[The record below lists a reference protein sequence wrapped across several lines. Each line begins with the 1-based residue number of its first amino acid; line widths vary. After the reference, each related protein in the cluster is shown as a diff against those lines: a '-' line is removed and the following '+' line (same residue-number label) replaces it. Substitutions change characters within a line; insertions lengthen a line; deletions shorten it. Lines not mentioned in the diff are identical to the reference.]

1 MSSTISPLNFL
12 HLNHL
17 QDVAYIYLVLC
28 FKMKLARK
36 RKANLP
42 SLLVPGAISFPLG
55 YLILFK
61 KMIFSFENLVTECK

>member
-36 RKANLP
+36 RMANLP
-42 SLLVPGAISFPLG
+42 SLLVPGAKNDTLQ
-55 YLILFK
+55 K
-61 KMIFSFENLVTECK
+61 NDIFF